1 MPRPRPTFTR
11 KALTTVPG
19 LAHSDLTAEQREF
32 VSRVDAGLKASAD
45 PAMAF
50 VLGDGSASP
59 NGEKFVAELLGHSF
73 NLTFDFGVGRLYRT
87 SCQLPVDWRSD
98 FAARRAAR

>member
-1 MPRPRPTFTR
+1 MT
-11 KALTTVPG
+11 TTVPG
-19 LAHSDLTAEQREF
+19 LAYADLTADQRAF

-50 VLGDGSASP
+50 VYGDGTASP

-73 NLTFDFGVGRLYRT
+73 NVTFDFNVGRLYRT
-87 SCQLPVDWRSD
+87 SCQLPVNWRSD
-98 FAARRAAR
+98 FEAARAAR